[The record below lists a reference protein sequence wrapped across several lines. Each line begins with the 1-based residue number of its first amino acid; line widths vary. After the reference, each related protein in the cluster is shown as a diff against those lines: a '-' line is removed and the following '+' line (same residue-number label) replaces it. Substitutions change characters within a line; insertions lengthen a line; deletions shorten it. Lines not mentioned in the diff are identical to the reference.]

1 VVLTP
6 WLALQGCAKSE
17 EQPEKGSGPSSVVQH
32 KRLIHAGTS
41 AAAEVLRTEDG
52 REYVAGQLLV
62 RFKTGTSMALTSSTH
77 GKLGT
82 KVLHTFLTQPE
93 LQVVQVDPAAMDS
106 MLAAYRLDA
115 RVAYAEP
122 NFVYR
127 ISALPNDT
135 RFGELWGMHNTG
147 QSAGTVDVDI
157 NAPEAWDLLTGSE
170 TAGVVTVIDTGVD
183 YTHPDLSANM
193 WVNPGEIPG
202 NNLDDDGNGYVDDIH
217 GINAITNSGDP
228 KDDEE
233 HGTHVS
239 GTIAGRG
246 NNALGVAGVNWTA
259 KVMGCKFLDSSGSG
273 TSANAIKC
281 LDYVHMMKTRA
292 TNPVNIIATNNSWG
306 GGSYSQTLFDAIARQ
321 RDAGVLFVA
330 AAGNDALNNDTTTTI
345 SYPASYFLSNV
356 ISVAAHDRLDRMST
370 FSTFGRR
377 TVHVAAPGT
386 AILSSVLGGAYAS
399 FDGTSMATPH
409 VAGLVALLKAQ
420 DPSRDWKQLKNLVLT
435 GAVSST
441 GAAGKTLTG
450 KRLRAADTGGKG
462 SLTCANQVLN
472 TRVRPIA
479 NTASMSLQQQ
489 PLQLIAYNI
498 KCDAPNGNP
507 TIAVSPGGG
516 SVTLTDTGTNGD
528 QTAGDG
534 LYTGFFDPSAAGT
547 YTLTFPDNE
556 TLTVNVT
563 AGYVENP
570 APYAWRTIT
579 GTSLNLSDDG
589 NATITSPFGIPFG
602 GGTAVTSLSVGMNGG
617 IRTGTNN
624 AVTFTNIALPNTS
637 YSTFIAP
644 FWDDLF
650 PGPTTADNVFWAVTG
665 TAPNR
670 ELVVEWR
677 NVYHQ
682 ARNTPPANT
691 LNFQVVFF
699 EGRSDVLY
707 NYRDVLVGS
716 ATYDKGASATVGV
729 QVSSTNATQRSLN
742 TPSLENET
750 AILWTIPAP
759 ATAPVLSE
767 VTASPTTLS
776 EGDTLELG
784 ATFTDPDGDSDGPFR
799 VEFDLNHNGPSF
811 VIGTSQTTATQGTVA
826 TGAVVRSS
834 GTVTVAAR
842 GVDKRGSRSAVRQA
856 PSTITV
862 TDVAP
867 VLAAITPPEKVNEKQ
882 AATFTTSFTDPGL
895 DAPWRVQWDWDYDG
909 STFTVD
915 QTVNATTAGPVSV
928 SRTFAQDGT
937 YTVAARITDKDGVMS
952 NVQVLTVNVADLKPL
967 VDPITSP
974 TTRVKESQVLE
985 FASKLTDPGDGSKPW
1000 RIQWD
1005 YDYDGTTFTVDSEE
1019 SYTAEGVI
1027 RAKRSMNDSGAWTYA
1042 LRVVDADGSISEP
1055 RTLDVVAEE
1064 VSPVLADYTARPLS
1078 SFEGEPRTVAFS
1090 LTAASGATH
1099 DPNMDPVR
1107 NYLWDFNGDGT
1118 FDFLSLT
1125 PEAIFTYRDNPA
1137 GGDTYTAIV
1146 RVEDEDTYTDETV
1159 SVVVRNV
1166 APTLDL
1172 VADQSI
1178 SEGRMLMTRMQATD
1192 PGNDTITYSLSGA
1205 PEGMSITADGLLV
1218 WTPHAA
1224 QVETPYAVTVIA
1236 TDDDGDSS
1244 SQVVTFTARNMAPTL
1259 AAIPGRSVNEGSL
1272 LSVRA
1277 QASDLGNGSL
1287 SFSLSGAPEGM
1298 SITAD
1303 GLILWTP
1310 GAAQA
1315 GASYPVT
1322 VTVTDTYGAS
1332 ASQSFTLEVRNVA
1345 PTLAALK
1352 VPASINEG
1360 SLLSVRAQAHD
1371 VGNGSLSFSL
1381 SGAPEGMSITAD
1393 GLILWTP
1400 GTAQVGASHTVT
1412 VTVADEHSAS
1422 ASQSFTIEARNVAPT
1437 LAALKAPTSIN
1448 AGSLLSVR
1456 AQAHDVGNGTLSFR
1470 LNGAPQGM
1478 SITADG
1484 LILWTPGAAQ
1494 VGASYTV
1501 TVTVADEHGA
1511 SASQSFTLEVHN
1523 VGPTLA
1529 ALKAPASINEGSLLS
1544 VHAQASSPSNS
1555 TLSYSLSGAP
1565 AGMSITAN
1573 GLILWTP
1580 ASAQAGASYT
1590 VTVTVA
1596 DEHGASASQSFT
1608 LEARNVA
1615 PTLAALKAPASIN
1628 EGSLL
1633 SVRAQATDAGNGTLS
1648 YSLSGA
1654 PAGMSITADGL
1665 VLWTPAFAQT
1675 SASGTPYTVTVTV
1688 ADEHGASASQSFT
1701 LAARWMD
1708 TDGDGMPDSWER
1720 ANGTDPLRDDA
1731 SGDMDGD
1738 GVSNL
1743 DEFNSSNGGP
1753 VLPETAVAKSPLTGT
1768 QVDNA
1773 TLVLSASNAKSV
1785 GSVSTVRYQ
1794 FQVFSDAALTAKVRD
1809 VTVDQDVSAD
1819 ATSVSL
1825 TDGTESLELTDDLQD
1840 NHTYAWRVRVTDGT
1854 LSGPWSQVQRIRY
1867 NPVNDLP
1874 GAPRPVQPVAGS
1886 QVSTLSP
1893 VLVVDNVM
1901 DADDTTVTYRFEV
1914 AEDAAFTL
1922 ARQFSDV
1929 AAGARGSTSWTV
1941 AGSLK
1946 PFVTY
1951 YWRATAMDPHGGS
1964 TQGAVSSFSVFVGRP
1979 VNRAPGAPALVSPA
1993 QDVKVAS
2000 ATPALVVDA
2009 AMDSDGDALTYVF
2022 ELDTSAT
2029 FGGSARQMSS
2039 ALTAVDGKVGWTPAT
2054 LQENGRYFW
2063 RVRALDAVSASDWA
2077 MGTFVVNARNDA
2089 PSAPVTLNPSEA
2101 VVATRKPTLTVQNAV
2116 DPEGDA
2122 VTYTFEVR
2130 KQGASDVVASAS
2142 NVAAGANGL
2151 TSVTLTT
2158 ELDEGGEYVW
2168 VARATDAQGAASAAS
2183 AEASFLVFRRPGN
2196 DTKVPPSGGCSSGPG
2211 ELGGLLP
2218 LMAMALG
2225 LLGRRRRR

>member
-1 VVLTP
+1 MRRQVPHAPTRATSRKRALAAVVLTP

-17 EQPEKGSGPSSVVQH
+17 EQPEKGSGTASAGQV
-32 KRLIHAGTS
+32 KGLIHAGTS

-62 RFKTGTSMALTSSTH
+62 HFKPGTSMALTSSTH

-82 KVLHTFLTQPE
+82 KVLHTFRTRPE

-106 MLAAYRLDA
+106 VLAAYRLDA

-183 YTHPDLSANM
+183 YTHPDLTANM
-193 WVNPGEIPG
+193 WVNPGEIAG
-202 NNLDDDGNGYVDDIH
+202 NRVDDDGNGYVDDVH

-228 KDDEE
+228 KDDNE

-259 KVMGCKFLDSSGSG
+259 KVMGCKFLDASGSG
-273 TSANAIKC
+273 ATSDAIKC

-292 TNPVNIIATNNSWG
+292 VNPVNVIATSNSWG
-306 GGSYSQTLFDAIARQ
+306 GGSFSQTLMDAVAQQ
-321 RDAGVLFVA
+321 REDGILFVA
-330 AAGNDALNNDTTTTI
+330 AAGNDALNNDTTTSI
-345 SYPASYFLSNV
+345 SYPASFFLSNV
-356 ISVAAHDRLDRMST
+356 IAVASHDRADRLSS
-370 FSTFGRR
+370 FSTYGRR
-377 TVHVAAPGT
+377 TIHVAAPGS
-386 AILSSVLGGAYAS
+386 AILSSVPGGTYAS

-409 VAGLVALLKAQ
+409 VTGLVALLKAQ

-441 GAAGKTLTG
+441 GATSKTLTG
-450 KRLRAADTGGKG
+450 KRIRAADTGGKG

-479 NTASMSLQQQ
+479 NTASMVLQQQ
-489 PLQLIAYNI
+489 PLQLMAYNI
-498 KCDAPNGNP
+498 KCDAPNGP
-507 TIAVSPGGG
+507 PIVTVTPGGG
-516 SVTLTDTGTNGD
+516 TITFSDSGTNGD

-534 LYTGFFDPSAAGT
+534 LYTGYFEPLAAGT

-556 TLTVNVT
+556 TFTINVT

-579 GTSLNLSDDG
+579 GTSLNLTDDSV
-589 NATITSPFGIPFG
+589 APVTSPFGIPIG
-602 GGTAVTSLSVGMNGG
+602 GGTPVTALSVGMNGG
-617 IRTGTNN
+617 IRPVTGS
-624 AVTFTNIALPNTS
+624 AVTFSNSALPTTS
-637 YSTFIAP
+637 YSTFIVP

-650 PGPTTADNVFWAVTG
+650 PGPTTATDNVFWAVTG

-677 NVYHQ
+677 NVHHRDTRT
-682 ARNTPPANT
+682 ATPANT
-691 LNFQVVFF
+691 VNFQVVFF
-699 EGRSDVLY
+699 EGKSDILY
-707 NYRDVLVGS
+707 NYKDVLVGS
-716 ATYDKGASATVGV
+716 ASFDKGGSATVGV
-729 QVSSTNATQRSLN
+729 QVSSTNATQRSFN
-742 TPSLENET
+742 SATLENEM

-776 EGDTLELG
+776 EGEMLELG
-784 ATFTDPDGDSDGPFR
+784 GTFTDPDGDGDGPFR
-799 VEFDLNHNGPSF
+799 LEFDLNHKSPAFVLGPY
-811 VIGTSQTTATQGTVA
+811 QTTSTQGTVA
-826 TGAVVRSS
+826 TSAMVRSS

-842 GVDKRGSRSAVRQA
+842 AVDRRGSRSAVKTV
-856 PSTITV
+856 PTTLTV

-909 STFTVD
+909 TTFTVD

-967 VDPITSP
+967 VDSITSP
-974 TTRVKESQVLE
+974 TTRVKESQTLE

-1019 SYTAEGVI
+1019 SYNVEGVI

-1042 LRVVDADGSISEP
+1042 LRVVDADGSISEL
-1055 RTLDVVAEE
+1055 RTLDVIADE

-1078 SFEGEPRTVAFS
+1078 SFEGEPRTVSFS
-1090 LTAASGATH
+1090 LKAASGATNNP
-1099 DPNMDPVR
+1099 DMDPVR
-1107 NYLWDFNGDGT
+1107 NYLWDFDGDGT
-1118 FDFLSLT
+1118 FDYLSLT

-1137 GGDTYTAIV
+1137 GGDTYAAIV
-1146 RVEDEDTYTDETV
+1146 RVEDEDTYTEQSV
-1159 SVVVRNV
+1159 AVVVRNV
-1166 APTLDL
+1166 APTL
-1172 VADQSI
+1172 VFMADQSI

-1192 PGNDTITYSLSGA
+1192 PGNDTVTYSLSGA

-1218 WTPHAA
+1218 WTPGAA

-1277 QASDLGNGSL
+1277 QASDMGNGSL

-1332 ASQSFTLEVRNVA
+1332 ASQSFTV
-1345 PTLAALK
+1345 
-1352 VPASINEG
+1352 
-1360 SLLSVRAQAHD
+1360 
-1371 VGNGSLSFSL
+1371 
-1381 SGAPEGMSITAD
+1381 
-1393 GLILWTP
+1393 
-1400 GTAQVGASHTVT
+1400 
-1412 VTVADEHSAS
+1412 
-1422 ASQSFTIEARNVAPT
+1422 EARNVAPT
-1437 LAALKAPTSIN
+1437 LAALKAPASIN

-1456 AQAHDVGNGTLSFR
+1456 AQAHDVGNGTLSFS
-1470 LNGAPQGM
+1470 LSGAPAGM

-1484 LILWTPGAAQ
+1484 LILWTPGSAQ
-1494 VGASYTV
+1494 AGASHTV

-1511 SASQSFTLEVHN
+1511 SASQSFTLEVRN

-1580 ASAQAGASYT
+1580 GAAQAGASYT
-1590 VTVTVA
+1590 VTVTVT
-1596 DEHGASASQSFT
+1596 DEHGASASETFT

-1628 EGSLL
+1628 EGRLL
-1633 SVRAQATDAGNGTLS
+1633 SVRAQASDPGNGTLG

-1654 PAGMSITADGL
+1654 PEGMSITADGL

-1688 ADEHGASASQSFT
+1688 TDEHGASASQSFT

-1720 ANGTDPLRDDA
+1720 ANGTDPMRDDA
-1731 SGDMDGD
+1731 SGDTDGD

-1773 TLVLSASNAKSV
+1773 TLVLSATHAKSV
-1785 GSVSTVRYQ
+1785 GSVAAVRYQ
-1794 FQVFSDAALTAKVRD
+1794 FQLFSDVALTDKVRD
-1809 VTVDQDVSAD
+1809 VTVDQEASGDTTSA
-1819 ATSVSL
+1819 SL
-1825 TDGTESLELTDDLQD
+1825 TDGTESTELVDLQD

-1867 NPVNDLP
+1867 NPLNDLP

-1901 DADDTTVTYRFEV
+1901 DADDATLTYRFEL
-1914 AEDAAFTL
+1914 AEDATFTL

-1964 TQGAVSSFSVFVGRP
+1964 TQGTVSSFSVFVGRP

-2000 ATPALVVDA
+2000 ATPALVVNA

-2063 RVRALDAVSASDWA
+2063 RVRALDAVSTSDWA
-2077 MGTFVVNARNDA
+2077 MGTFVVNAHNDA

-2130 KQGASDVVASAS
+2130 KQGSSDVVASAS
-2142 NVAAGANGL
+2142 NVAAGANRL

-2196 DTKVPPSGGCSSGPG
+2196 DTKAPVSGGCNSGPG
-2211 ELGGLLP
+2211 GLGGLLP
-2218 LMAMALG
+2218 LMALALG
-2225 LLGRRRRR
+2225 LLGRRRR

>member
-1 VVLTP
+1 MRRQVPHAPARATSRKRALAAVVLTP

-17 EQPEKGSGPSSVVQH
+17 EQPEKGSGTSSVAQQ
-32 KRLIHAGTS
+32 KRFIHAGTS

-62 RFKTGTSMALTSSTH
+62 RFKTGTSMTLTSSTH

-82 KVLHTFLTQPE
+82 KVLHTFRTQPE
-93 LQVVQVDPAAMDS
+93 LQVVEVDPAAMDS
-106 MLAAYRLDA
+106 VLAAYRLDA

-183 YTHPDLSANM
+183 YTHPDLTANM
-193 WVNPGEIPG
+193 WINPGEIPG
-202 NNLDDDGNGYVDDIH
+202 NNLDDDGNGYVDDVH
-217 GINAITNSGDP
+217 GINAINNSGDP
-228 KDDEE
+228 KDDNE
-233 HGTHVS
+233 HGTHVA

-259 KVMGCKFLDSSGSG
+259 RVMGCKFLDASGSG

-292 TNPVNIIATNNSWG
+292 VNPVNLIATNNSWG
-306 GGSYSQTLFDAIARQ
+306 GGSYSQTLFDSIARQ

-330 AAGNDALNNDTTTTI
+330 AAGNDALNNDTTTSI

-356 ISVAAHDRLDRMST
+356 ISVASHDRLDRLST

-386 AILSSVLGGAYAS
+386 AILSAVPGGTYAS

-435 GAVSST
+435 GAVNST
-441 GAAGKTLTG
+441 GAAGRTLTG
-450 KRLRAADTGGKG
+450 KRLRAADTGGRG
-462 SLTCANQVLN
+462 SLTCADQVLN

-479 NTASMSLQQQ
+479 SPASMVLQQQ

-498 KCDAPNGNP
+498 KCDSPNGNP
-507 TIAVSPGGG
+507 TVTVAPGGA
-516 SVTLTDTGTNGD
+516 SITLTDTGTNGD

-534 LYTGFFDPSAAGT
+534 MYTGSFDPSAAGT

-579 GTSLNLSDDG
+579 GTSLSLTDDSV
-589 NATITSPFGIPFG
+589 APITSPFGIPIG
-602 GGTAVTSLSVGMNGG
+602 GGTPVTVLSVGMNGG
-617 IRTGTNN
+617 IRPVSGS
-624 AVTFTNIALPNTS
+624 AVTFTNTALPTTT
-637 YSTFIAP
+637 YSTFMAP

-677 NVYHQ
+677 NVHHRETRT
-682 ARNTPPANT
+682 ASPANT
-691 LNFQVVFF
+691 VSFQVVFF
-699 EGRSDVLY
+699 EGKSDILY

-729 QVSSTNATQRSLN
+729 QVSSTNATQRSFN
-742 TPSLENET
+742 TPTLENET

-767 VTASPTTLS
+767 VTASPTALF

-826 TGAVVRSS
+826 TSTTVRSS

-842 GVDKRGSRSAVRQA
+842 AVDKRGSRSAVRTV

-867 VLAAITPPEKVNEKQ
+867 VLAAITAPATVNEKQ

-928 SRTFAQDGT
+928 SRTFPQDGT

-952 NVQVLTVNVADLKPL
+952 NMQVLTVNVADLKPI
-967 VDPITSP
+967 VDRITSP

-985 FASKLTDPGDGSKPW
+985 FASRLTDPGDGSRPW

-1042 LRVVDADGSISEP
+1042 LRVVDADGSVSEL
-1055 RTLDVVAEE
+1055 RTLDVIADE

-1078 SFEGEPRTVAFS
+1078 AHEGEPRTVAFS

-1118 FDFLSLT
+1118 FDYLSLT

-1137 GGDTYTAIV
+1137 GGHTYTAIV
-1146 RVEDEDTYTDETV
+1146 RVEDEDTYTEERV

-1166 APTLDL
+1166 APTLAFM
-1172 VADQSI
+1172 ADQSI
-1178 SEGRMLMTRMQATD
+1178 SEGRMLMARMHATD
-1192 PGNDTITYSLSGA
+1192 PGNDAVTFSLSGA
-1205 PEGMSITADGLLV
+1205 PEGMSITSDGLLV

-1259 AAIPGRSVNEGSL
+1259 AAIPSRSVNEGSL

-1277 QASDLGNGSL
+1277 QASDMGNGSL

-1332 ASQSFTLEVRNVA
+1332 ASQSFT
-1345 PTLAALK
+1345 
-1352 VPASINEG
+1352 
-1360 SLLSVRAQAHD
+1360 
-1371 VGNGSLSFSL
+1371 
-1381 SGAPEGMSITAD
+1381 
-1393 GLILWTP
+1393 
-1400 GTAQVGASHTVT
+1400 
-1412 VTVADEHSAS
+1412 
-1422 ASQSFTIEARNVAPT
+1422 IEARNVAPT
-1437 LAALKAPTSIN
+1437 LAALKAPASIN

-1456 AQAHDVGNGTLSFR
+1456 AQAHDVGNGTLSFS
-1470 LNGAPQGM
+1470 LSGAPQGM

-1484 LILWTPGAAQ
+1484 LILWTPGTAH

-1501 TVTVADEHGA
+1501 TVTVADGHGA
-1511 SASQSFTLEVHN
+1511 SASQSFTLEVRN

-1529 ALKAPASINEGSLLS
+1529 ALRAPASINEGSLLS

-1580 ASAQAGASYT
+1580 GAAQAGASYT

-1596 DEHGASASQSFT
+1596 DEHGASASETFT

-1633 SVRAQATDAGNGTLS
+1633 SVRAQASDPGNGTLS
-1648 YSLSGA
+1648 FSLSGA
-1654 PAGMSITADGL
+1654 PEGMSITADGL
-1665 VLWTPAFAQT
+1665 VLWTPAYAQT
-1675 SASGTPYTVTVTV
+1675 SAAGTSYTVTVTV
-1688 ADEHGASASQSFT
+1688 TDGHAASASQSFT

-1720 ANGTDPLRDDA
+1720 ANGTDPMRDDA

-1840 NHTYAWRVRVTDGT
+1840 NHTYAWRVRVMYGT
-1854 LSGPWSQVQRIRY
+1854 LGGPWSQVQRIRY

-1893 VLVVDNVM
+1893 VLMVDNVV
-1901 DADDTTVTYRFEV
+1901 DADDATLTYRFEV

-1964 TQGAVSSFSVFVGRP
+1964 TQGTVSSFSVFVGRP

-2000 ATPALVVDA
+2000 ATPTLVVDA
-2009 AMDSDGDALTYVF
+2009 AVDSDGDALTYVF

-2029 FGGSARQMSS
+2029 FGGSARQLSS
-2039 ALTAVDGKVGWTPAT
+2039 ALSAVDGKVGWTPAT

-2063 RVRALDAVSASDWA
+2063 RVRALDAVSTSDWA

-2116 DPEGDA
+2116 DPEGDG

-2130 KQGASDVVASAS
+2130 KQGSSDVVASAS